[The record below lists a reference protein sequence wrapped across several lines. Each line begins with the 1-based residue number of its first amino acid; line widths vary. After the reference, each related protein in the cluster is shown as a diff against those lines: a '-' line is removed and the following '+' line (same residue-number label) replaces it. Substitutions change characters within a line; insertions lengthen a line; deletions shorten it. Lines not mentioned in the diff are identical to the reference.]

1 MEQSSAK
8 PVSVSWSTPSGEP
21 MQLAAQLGIGLSI
34 GAIVSIAVLAVLL
47 RCLDQRHRVEMVA
60 AVAAAAPATEDEVES
75 SKVAALQSLMASYAW
90 TPPAQK
96 SCDADVS
103 VHTGGEAE
111 CCLCLETYVPGA
123 VVVRL
128 RCGHVFHL
136 VCSERW
142 LIVSQAFRQRTC
154 PLCKADPLSREIGRE
169 PADPRWR
176 VNAPS
181 PISREPSAEFAR
193 EPAPVREPLA
203 DLAMQQLAPAGLER
217 GSPEGPLPGSRE
229 GPAQAR
235 VDATP
240 PAAAEAVGAARPRSG
255 RVGVRIGRC

>member
-142 LIVSQAFRQRTC
+142 LIVSQVAHRYF
-154 PLCKADPLSREIGRE
+154 LCIVICVSWCLGVLYFS
-169 PADPRWR
+169 
-176 VNAPS
+176 
-181 PISREPSAEFAR
+181 
-193 EPAPVREPLA
+193 
-203 DLAMQQLAPAGLER
+203 
-217 GSPEGPLPGSRE
+217 
-229 GPAQAR
+229 
-235 VDATP
+235 
-240 PAAAEAVGAARPRSG
+240 
-255 RVGVRIGRC
+255 GVRCIWCLLCCIVC